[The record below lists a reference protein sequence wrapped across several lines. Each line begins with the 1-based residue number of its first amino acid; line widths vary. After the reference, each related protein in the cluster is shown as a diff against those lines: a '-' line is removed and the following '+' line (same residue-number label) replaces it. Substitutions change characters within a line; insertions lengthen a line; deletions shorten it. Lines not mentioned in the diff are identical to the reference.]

1 MSQQSFRGFL
11 EGIRVVEYGSYIS
24 AAFCAHLL
32 EGLGTDVIKVE
43 PPEGEEA
50 RRAGP
55 FPKDAPHP
63 EKSGLFLALNSN
75 KRGVTLNPATVA
87 GRKLFLA
94 LVKDADVL
102 VENHPPGYMAD
113 LGLGY
118 ETLRKANP
126 RLVVVS
132 ITPFGQEG
140 PWKGWL
146 ATDLVLMNLSNVSKA
161 ISLEVAAGHA
171 DERPPIRAG
180 GHQAGFWAGLAGATA
195 AAMALTW
202 RDLSGAGRHVDV
214 SALETLIAMNE
225 SPIAQ
230 QGFGA
235 PPRGRTTLYDWQRG
249 THLAILP
256 CKDGYFGY
264 SPREEHQW
272 VAWLKVMGDPSWGQ
286 DPRFKTDAVRREHY
300 AVLEP
305 LLLEWTMQYG
315 KEEIYRKAQAHR
327 VPCFPVNTP
336 ADLFRSP
343 QLAARGVFVEV
354 EHPLAGKLPLMR
366 EPFRVLGEAERM
378 LKPAPLLGQHNEE
391 VFCEM
396 LGVARDELPRLRG
409 LGAI

>member
-1 MSQQSFRGFL
+1 MSLQGFRGFL
-11 EGIRVVEYGSYIS
+11 EGVRVVEYGSYIS
-24 AAFCAHLL
+24 APFSAHLL
-32 EGLGTDVIKVE
+32 EGLGAEVIKVE

-75 KRGVTLNPATVA
+75 KRGVTLSPATTA
-87 GRKLFLA
+87 GVKLFLA

-102 VENHPPGYMAD
+102 VENHPPGYMAG

-118 ETLRKANP
+118 EALRKVSP
-126 RLVVVS
+126 RLVMVS

-140 PWKGWL
+140 PWKDWL
-146 ATDLVLMNLSNVSKA
+146 ATDLVLMNLSNVSKQ
-161 ISLEVAAGHA
+161 ISLEAAAGHA

-180 GHQAGFWAGLAGATA
+180 GHQVGFWAGLAGATS

-202 RDLSGAGRHVDV
+202 RDLTGDGRHVDV
-214 SALETLIAMNE
+214 SALETLISMNE
-225 SPIAQ
+225 SPVAQ
-230 QGFGA
+230 HGA
-235 PPRGRTTLYDWQRG
+235 GVLPRGRSTLNDWQRG
-249 THLAILP
+249 TSLAILP

-272 VAWLKVMGDPSWGQ
+272 VAWLEVMGNPPWGQ
-286 DPRFKTDAVRREHY
+286 DPRFQTNDSRREHY
-300 AVLEP
+300 DALEP
-305 LLLEWTMQYG
+305 LLLEWTMQRS
-315 KEEIYRKAQAHR
+315 KEEIYRRAQAHR

-343 QLAARGVFVEV
+343 QLAARGVFAEV
-354 EHPLAGKLPLMR
+354 EHPMAGKLPLIHN
-366 EPFRVLGEAERM
+366 PFRVLGETERT
-378 LKPAPLLGQHNEE
+378 LEPAPLLGQHNEE
-391 VFCEM
+391 VFCGM
-396 LGVARDELPRLRG
+396 LGVPREELPRLRG